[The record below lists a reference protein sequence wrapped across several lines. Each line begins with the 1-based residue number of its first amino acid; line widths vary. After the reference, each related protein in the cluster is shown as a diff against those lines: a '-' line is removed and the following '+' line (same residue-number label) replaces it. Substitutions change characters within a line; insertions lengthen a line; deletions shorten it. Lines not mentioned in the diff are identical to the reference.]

1 MNADDVARIEQTHK
15 ASVTW
20 LNGAVGWVCVCGN
33 QWPCRLLQLAD
44 DARRQQARAGRNLGH
59 RVS

>member
-1 MNADDVARIEQTHK
+1 MDAEDVARIEQTHK

-33 QWPCRLLQLAD
+33 SWPCRLLQLAD
-44 DARRQQARAGRNLGH
+44 DARQRQARVTRHGGR
-59 RVS
+59 VAS